1 MASNQKFDTVL
12 LIPMYNPPSGWEQTF
27 LERYNSFCQQLG
39 HSIPVVLS
47 NDGSTRDLRA
57 ETNFL
62 QEHIGD
68 NFFCIHAEKNKGK
81 GAALKSAAALLE
93 ADFYLFTDVDFPYS
107 AESMVQVAEDN
118 KKQGGIAMGVR
129 QQTYY
134 DDINVF
140 RTYLS
145 KILKWLNRLIL
156 QLPSNDTQ
164 CGLKA
169 FDAEARA
176 CLLQCKTNR
185 FLIDLEFLLAA
196 QKQKI
201 NIRPVE
207 VRLRQDIQFTN
218 FNSMVLM
225 KELLNFIQ
233 IVFRYRFPG

>member
-1 MASNQKFDTVL
+1 MAYQKYDKVL

-27 LERYNSFCQQLG
+27 LERYDAFCVQLG
-39 HSIPVVLS
+39 YTIPVVLS
-47 NDGSTRDLRA
+47 NDGSTRDLKE
-57 ETNFL
+57 ETDFL
-62 QEHIGD
+62 QQQIGE

-81 GAALKSAAALLE
+81 GAALKSAASLLQ

-107 AESMVQVAEDN
+107 VESMVQVAGAVE
-118 KKQGGIAMGVR
+118 KQGGIAMGVR

-134 DDINVF
+134 DDINAF

-169 FDAEARA
+169 FDAEAKA
-176 CLLQCKTNR
+176 CLLQSKTNR

-196 QKQKI
+196 QNQKI
-201 NIRPVE
+201 TIRPVE

-218 FNSMVLM
+218 FNSMVLV

-233 IVFRYRFPG
+233 IVFRYRLLH